1 MAFCIWTSDLEVRNS
16 VFHYWLPQLFRAP
29 WCSPTLRVLCGML
42 HRLVMKNYTDRKWV
56 LHANPTRPTSQLTA
70 LTFLRV
76 AAESFITAKP
86 FKIPKE
92 GRWVPSKPHS
102 VVCCL
107 CFSLALSAC
116 FGFLSFCGGEN
127 GSYQCPARD
136 WRDTSEDSEVKRCF
150 DNNDKHSNQQ
160 VVLPSRVFRGREKAV
175 IMEASEAWCHFVNKG
190 FIRIGR
196 TPSGPGAL
204 PGWGDF
210 NSFLSFSSRNWAI
223 QGTEHVLRDR
233 RS

>member
-29 WCSPTLRVLCGML
+29 WCSPTLRVMCGML
-42 HRLVMKNYTDRKWV
+42 HRLMMKNYTDRKRV

-76 AAESFITAKP
+76 AAESFIIAKL

-136 WRDTSEDSEVKRCF
+136 WKDASEDSEQLGGQEMF
-150 DNNDKHSNQQ
+150 WQQ
-160 VVLPSRVFRGREKAV
+160 WQAQQSTGR
-175 IMEASEAWCHFVNKG
+175 
-190 FIRIGR
+190 
-196 TPSGPGAL
+196 PP
-204 PGWGDF
+204 
-210 NSFLSFSSRNWAI
+210 I
-223 QGTEHVLRDR
+223 QGLPWEGKGRHYGGQWGLV
-233 RS
+233 SFC